1 MTIRVSVKNEE
12 APGAAAVLTV
22 EVVTVG
28 DPSGGAGAAEKHA
41 LAAQESV
48 TLHVHGGQFLMV
60 DEKDKEGP

>member
-12 APGAAAVLTV
+12 AAGAAAVLSV

-28 DPSGGAGAAEKHA
+28 DASSAAERHH

-48 TLHVHGGQFLMV
+48 TVHVHGGQFLMV
-60 DEKDKEGP
+60 DEHDVEGP